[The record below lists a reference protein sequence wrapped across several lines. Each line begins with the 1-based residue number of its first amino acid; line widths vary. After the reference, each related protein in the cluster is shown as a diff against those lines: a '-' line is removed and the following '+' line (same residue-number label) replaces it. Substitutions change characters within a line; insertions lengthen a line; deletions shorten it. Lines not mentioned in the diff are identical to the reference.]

1 MGIIKCL
8 RRKEKSSDIFAQS
21 FLDGNI
27 EVVDVKIDEPLY
39 EHLDQWLETDR
50 YVKLDNEPLVTDIKK
65 SILKRK
71 GFISTMTFPAFY
83 VTTCRDIFYGK

>member
-21 FLDGNI
+21 FLDGNV

-50 YVKLDNEPLVTDIKK
+50 YVKLDNEPLVADIKK
-65 SILKRK
+65 IHIEAERIYIHDDLS
-71 GFISTMTFPAFY
+71 AFY